1 MVLGENGEI
10 RTGKVCTYQDR
21 FPLYYTHTVEMCKLE
36 RVSFPK
42 SNQIPFLEP
51 GWPCGLQEELFLPF
65 SAPHLILPDVAE
77 VGVGKADA
85 QWPCA
90 TVPPSWSPVFA
101 EFNICFLFL
110 VTFGQ
115 LMWRAEQWEDLH
127 REIPKYQC
135 FTGRT
140 VGEPWAR
147 RSS

>member
-10 RTGKVCTYQDR
+10 RTRKVCTYQDR

-51 GWPCGLQEELFLPF
+51 GWPRGLQEELFPPF
-65 SAPHLILPDVAE
+65 SAPHLILPDVAG
-77 VGVGKADA
+77 VGVGTADA

-101 EFNICFLFL
+101 EFNVCFLFL
-110 VTFGQ
+110 VYLWSVNVESRSVRGSSQGNTQIPVFY
-115 LMWRAEQWEDLH
+115 WEN
-127 REIPKYQC
+127 C
-135 FTGRT
+135 G
-140 VGEPWAR
+140 WAL
-147 RSS
+147 S